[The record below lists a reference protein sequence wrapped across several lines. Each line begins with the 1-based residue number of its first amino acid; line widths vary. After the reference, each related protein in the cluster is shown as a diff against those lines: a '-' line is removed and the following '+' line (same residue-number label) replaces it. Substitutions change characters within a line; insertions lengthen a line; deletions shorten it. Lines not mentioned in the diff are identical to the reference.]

1 MNLIFQESFDSF
13 LNGLPGA
20 WYVESNSDLKEVP
33 AFRCGEKCI
42 EFLSAGNKYLPIIPA
57 LTDFIVEG
65 TFSFSLKAAGSFGM
79 YISFGYDPGTGRG
92 ETLHI
97 KRPND
102 EKFLYLEKGSMRAN
116 IYTVAESRKF
126 PVEDEVFNAPFNV
139 KLERKGTNLQVEL
152 FGMKTTFKVKKNSG
166 MIAFSRDHFYDI
178 LKLTKMEI
186 SGSNAQKGKKL
197 ASFTVSLPQQHTFYP
212 IYCDVVLTDYG
223 SCMDASLKLHGS
235 TQETEAGEGNYH
247 AVRCDKLR
255 NPYLKVITKEKTEK
269 FVIFD
274 RELILAVQSLVKPYF
289 YERLYKRPPWPFIRN
304 VRFMKPEIPF
314 NLAIGADSYIHS
326 TLRQMAQS
334 PSETVFDVEGNV
346 LYSGQGITDENT
358 FKCEFFS
365 QKKKKMMAKI
375 PKSDP
380 RYSEAIRFLE
390 NNHFFFEKEDALFSI
405 RLTGKAFLPGSY
417 EVTLEDAFFRCMK
430 KLKCKTVFS
439 TGELGETVL
448 NIADITFE
456 KISSLPCGVYHLRVK
471 STDPSLEAWEE
482 YCAFEVMS
490 NKKNALCPPLAS
502 GLPYLYNS
510 RTETRGLL
518 TDGVEVWKGESS
530 DLPHYH
536 ACANFLPKAARDFD
550 VIPTVHAYQREF
562 FLWLGSRCADKPAW
576 EDNLDL
582 IAKSDYLNICTYFN
596 QVSSLWRMAY
606 GGNRLVKFYELAK
619 SLNDPEFDL
628 KELEKAVKKI
638 KKESTFRKD
647 VTSSSNSFK
656 DIVSY
661 HNYYVMAKKYWEK
674 WLDVLNEDM
683 AEQHATML
691 KELRKYSP
699 NLRYSMY
706 GPAHIYV
713 GHLKGHDFSRFL
725 CVDKIDP
732 SNLGFWQYED
742 YPFACRYKLDRGSYY
757 LTSHL
762 MSHPE
767 ARIYP
772 EVYAGAGGFGCPD
785 GAVFFA
791 HPPHGIRYKEYPNRI
806 IRQSYEFVYASA
818 HIGNDGMYHYWENR
832 GFQACAFNREWY
844 KALLTGWGVVTSHA
858 PARPWRSPAFV
869 TSDSSRR
876 AHNQQILT
884 DVALDLIIDVR
895 NTAAEDVPFLYLE
908 SRANS
913 LCNGF
918 QVMEENL
925 LSLTK
930 NDTPLLVL
938 PPLRGMSEKTLLH
951 IRKLHKEGVNLIASE
966 DVEGLED
973 LFGVK
978 ETGKKVKVTRVVGK
992 NGFLEGNY
1000 EICDDDLCT
1009 GSYVLNGAKV
1019 LLDAEIPVLTIK
1031 KNGKAS
1037 AAFFNVPPHMIK
1049 GDRLHLRLG
1058 YGKDSIS
1065 SFMTKAVGELFR
1077 LLGDVEVFA
1086 DKGRIQAC
1094 RTKQGKD
1101 VVLIS
1106 NEDDDNRI
1114 TAVVTVK
1121 KSAGRKSVESCDKP
1135 YAVLPAENGY
1145 MKIRINLPAGEAAA
1159 IVFR

>member
-1 MNLIFQESFDSF
+1 MNMIFQESFDSF

-33 AFRCGEKCI
+33 AIRCGEKCI

-57 LTDFIVEG
+57 LTDFKVEC
-65 TFSFSLKAAGSFGM
+65 TFSFSLKAAGSLGIL
-79 YISFGYDPGTGRG
+79 ISFGYDPATGRG

-97 KRPND
+97 IRPHD
-102 EKFLYLEKGSMRAN
+102 KEALILEVGSMRVN
-116 IYTVAESRKF
+116 NFTAEETKEF
-126 PVEDEVFNAPFNV
+126 PIKDEVFSAPFDV
-139 KLERKGTNLQVEL
+139 TLERKGTLLTIEL
-152 FGMKTTFKVKKNSG
+152 PGVKTSFKVKKNSG
-166 MIAFSRDHFYDI
+166 MIALSRDHFYDI
-178 LKLTKMEI
+178 LKLTRMEI
-186 SGSNAQKGKKL
+186 YGTNAQKGKKI
-197 ASFTVSLPQQHTFYP
+197 ASFTVSLPRQHTFYP

-247 AVRCDKLR
+247 AIRSDRLI

-274 RELILAVQSLVKPYF
+274 RELILCVQSLVKPYF
-289 YERLYKRPPWPFIRN
+289 YERLYKKPPWPFIRN
-304 VRFMKPEIPF
+304 VRFMKPETSYD
-314 NLAIGADSYIHS
+314 LAVGADTYIHS
-326 TLRQMAQS
+326 TLRNMAQS
-334 PSETVFDVEGNV
+334 PSETVFDIKGNV
-346 LYSGQGITDENT
+346 LYSGQGITDDDT

-375 PKSDP
+375 PKTDP
-380 RYSEAIRFLE
+380 RYDDAIRFLE
-390 NNHFFFEKEDALFSI
+390 KNHYFFEKEDASFSI
-405 RLTGKAFLPGSY
+405 RLTGKAFLPCSY
-417 EVTLEDAFFRCMK
+417 EVTLEDAFFRPMK

-439 TGELGETVL
+439 TAYLGETLL
-448 NIADITFE
+448 NVADISFD
-456 KISSLPCGVYHLRVK
+456 KITSLSCGVYHLRVK
-471 STDPSLEAWEE
+471 STDPSLDAWEE

-490 NKKNALCPPLAS
+490 TKKDALCPPLAS

-562 FLWLGSRCADKPAW
+562 FLWLASRCADKPAW
-576 EDNLDL
+576 NDNLDL
-582 IAKSDYLNICTYFN
+582 IAKSDYLNICAYFN
-596 QVSSLWRMAY
+596 QVSALWRMAY
-606 GGNRLVKFYELAK
+606 GGNRLILFYELAK

-638 KKESTFRKD
+638 KKEKSFHKD
-647 VTSSSNSFK
+647 VVSSNSFT
-656 DIVSY
+656 DTVSY
-661 HNYYVMAKKYWEK
+661 HNYCVMARKYWEK
-674 WLDVLNEDM
+674 WLDVLNDDM
-683 AEQHATML
+683 AEQHKEML
-691 KELRKYSP
+691 EKLRKYSP
-699 NLRYSMY
+699 SLRYSMY

-713 GHLKGHDFSRFL
+713 GHLKGHDFSRVL

-732 SNLGFWQYED
+732 ENMGFWQYED
-742 YPFACRYKLDRGSYY
+742 YPFACRYGLERGSYY

-762 MSHPE
+762 MTHPE

-791 HPPHGIRYKEYPNRI
+791 HPPHGIRPREYPNRI
-806 IRQSYEFVYASA
+806 SRQSYEFVYASA
-818 HIGNDGMYHYWENR
+818 YMGKDGTFHYWENR

-844 KALLTGWGVVTSHA
+844 KALLTTWGVVTTHA

-876 AHNQQILT
+876 AHNNQIIT
-884 DVALDLIIDVR
+884 NGVLDLIVDVR
-895 NTAAEDVPFLYLE
+895 NTAAEDVPFLYLAA
-908 SRANS
+908 RQNS

-918 QVMEENL
+918 QVMEEEL
-925 LSLTK
+925 LHITK
-930 NDTPLLVL
+930 EDTSLLVL
-938 PPLRGMSEKTLLH
+938 PPVRGMSEKTLKH
-951 IRKLHKEGVNLIASE
+951 IRKLHKEGVNLIACE

-978 ETGKKVKVTRVVGK
+978 DTCKKKNITKITGR
-992 NGFLEGNY
+992 NGFLEGAS

-1009 GSYVLNGAKV
+1009 GSYAVDGAKV
-1019 LLDAEIPVLTIK
+1019 LLEAQIPVLTIK

-1037 AAFFNVPPHMIK
+1037 AAFFNVPPHMVK
-1049 GDRLHLRLG
+1049 GDRLPLRLG
-1058 YGKDSIS
+1058 YGKDNIS

-1077 LLGDVEVFA
+1077 LLGDVEVFS
-1086 DKGRIQAC
+1086 DKGRLQAC

-1101 VVLIS
+1101 IVLVS
-1106 NEDDDNRI
+1106 NEDDDNK
-1114 TAVVTVK
+1114 TNVVVTVK
-1121 KSAGRKSVESCDKP
+1121 KSSTRTAVESCDKP
-1135 YAVLPAENGY
+1135 YAVLPAEKGY

-1159 IVFR
+1159 LVLK